1 MEIEPLRP
9 FFGRMGG
16 KSKIANN
23 LISHFPDP
31 NSYTT
36 YVEPFIGAG
45 NIFFR
50 KPYKSKIEVIN
61 DLDDMVYSI
70 FQGVKREGQVI
81 EKLKPISY
89 LSKEQF
95 NKLRENASNWID
107 YLFLIKTSFFASGKS
122 YDYPKEKNK
131 LILTNTDFNKL
142 KNRLKDVKITH
153 LDFQTLIK
161 KYNKPTTFF
170 YLDPPYEDSKDYSNS
185 VNPED
190 VYNAVKTIKG
200 KFMLSYNDSPLIR
213 KLFKEYNIHTIETIY
228 EHTALTKKRVISE
241 VYITN
246 Y

>member
-1 MEIEPLRP
+1 LRP

-70 FQGVKREGQVI
+70 FQGVKREWQVI

-95 NKLRENASNWID
+95 NKLHENASNWID
-107 YLFLIKTSFFASGKS
+107 YLFLIKTSFYSQARS
-122 YDYPKEKNK
+122 YIYPKEGHDF
-131 LILTNTDFNKL
+131 ILTTTDFIKL

-170 YLDPPYEDSKDYSNS
+170 YLDPPYEDSEDYSNS

-200 KFMLSYNDSPLIR
+200 KFMLSYNNSPLIR

-228 EHTALTKKRVISE
+228 EATPSVNKRVVIE

>member
-9 FFGRMGG
+9 FFSRMGG

-81 EKLKPISY
+81 ENLKPISY

-95 NKLRENASNWID
+95 YKLRENASNWID
-107 YLFLIKTSFFASGKS
+107 YLFLIKTSFFNMGRS
-122 YDYPKEKNK
+122 YDYPREGQDF
-131 LILTNTDFNKL
+131 ILTNTDFIKL

-200 KFMLSYNDSPLIR
+200 KFMLSYNNSPLIR

-228 EHTALTKKRVISE
+228 EGTSLVKKRVISE

>member
-16 KSKIANN
+16 KSKIANH

-50 KPYKSKIEVIN
+50 KPYKSKVEVIN
-61 DLDDMVYSI
+61 DLDDMVYAI

-95 NKLRENASNWID
+95 NKLREHASNWID
-107 YLFLIKTSFFASGKS
+107 YLFLIKTSFFNSGDS
-122 YDYPKEKNK
+122 YSYPKKESK
-131 LILTNTDFNKL
+131 LILVNTDFNEL

-190 VYNAVKTIKG
+190 VYNAVKTIRG

-213 KLFKEYNIHTIETIY
+213 KLFREYNIHTIETIY
-228 EHTALTKKRVISE
+228 EQTTFSKKRVITE

>member
-1 MEIEPLRP
+1 MRP

-70 FQGVKREGQVI
+70 FQGVKREWQVI

-95 NKLRENASNWID
+95 NKL
-107 YLFLIKTSFFASGKS
+107 
-122 YDYPKEKNK
+122 
-131 LILTNTDFNKL
+131 
-142 KNRLKDVKITH
+142 
-153 LDFQTLIK
+153 Q
-161 KYNKPTTFF
+161 
-170 YLDPPYEDSKDYSNS
+170 
-185 VNPED
+185 
-190 VYNAVKTIKG
+190 
-200 KFMLSYNDSPLIR
+200 
-213 KLFKEYNIHTIETIY
+213 
-228 EHTALTKKRVISE
+228 
-241 VYITN
+241 TN
-246 Y
+246 YLRVFFWAAYYGDQVLC